1 MVSNGWSDFRVD
13 RADRVPVKQDQQ
25 PHNTVP
31 ILVQDL
37 EVVLLPLVTTVH
49 NQAVVNHRAEQLR
62 MGIKVT
68 EPTDKPLP
76 MDSSS
81 SIQKERYLTLILSI
95 FFQTFSLVFPISA
108 RGKRSIS
115 ILSRNANEIFL

>member
-1 MVSNGWSDFRVD
+1 VD
-13 RADRVPVKQDQQ
+13 RADRVPVRQDQQ
-25 PHNTVP
+25 PRNTVP

-37 EVVLLPLVTTVH
+37 VVVLLQLVTTVH
-49 NQAVVNHRAEQLR
+49 NQAVVSHKVEQQL

-81 SIQKERYLTLILSI
+81 SIQKERYLS
-95 FFQTFSLVFPISA
+95 FFLTCFHLP
-108 RGKRSIS
+108 RE
-115 ILSRNANEIFL
+115 ANL